1 MKLKLLISTGAVIG
15 LLAVSVAVTG
25 KDFTHE
31 TGPAEPQKETI
42 TVPETVSP
50 VETILPPMETEH
62 PQQET
67 MIQSRDW
74 DADESYLLEKIAM
87 AEAEDQDT
95 EGKALVMCVVLNRTW
110 SDEFPNSIEKVI
122 YQKNQFSPISNGRF
136 DEVEPDQ
143 DCRDALLMVE
153 HGWDESR
160 GALYFESESES
171 TWHREHLRFLFQH
184 GDHMFYTDKE

>member
-31 TGPAEPQKETI
+31 TEPAEPQKETI
-42 TVPETVSP
+42 MVPETVSP
-50 VETILPPMETEH
+50 IETILPPMETEH

-87 AEAEDQDT
+87 AEAENQDT

-143 DCRDALLMVE
+143 DCQDALLMVE